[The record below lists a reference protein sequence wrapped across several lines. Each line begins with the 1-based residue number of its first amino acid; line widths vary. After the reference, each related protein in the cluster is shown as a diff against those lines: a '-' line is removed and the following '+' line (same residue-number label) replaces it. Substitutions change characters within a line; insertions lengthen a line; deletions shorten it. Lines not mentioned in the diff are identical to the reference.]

1 MPLPERKLDEC
12 AEAADCDLH
21 HLSSRPCCRAT
32 TRGVFLKQVNS
43 LRQFGAILLLLVS
56 CGAPAMACI
65 TPDTRMTVEERAC
78 CRVMKNQCGEME
90 MPASHDCCKGLPTD
104 INTGALKTDTLSF
117 HPAVLAGLWAS
128 SFEIAAA
135 QGASHGWVQRPAD
148 SPPKSPP
155 SAITVL
161 RV

>member
-104 INTGALKTDTLSF
+104 INTGALKSWLGST
-117 HPAVLAGLWAS
+117 PRRLAAEVS
-128 SFEIAAA
+128 SLRDHRF
-135 QGASHGWVQRPAD
+135 
-148 SPPKSPP
+148 KSLVR
-155 SAITVL
+155 SSL
-161 RV
+161 